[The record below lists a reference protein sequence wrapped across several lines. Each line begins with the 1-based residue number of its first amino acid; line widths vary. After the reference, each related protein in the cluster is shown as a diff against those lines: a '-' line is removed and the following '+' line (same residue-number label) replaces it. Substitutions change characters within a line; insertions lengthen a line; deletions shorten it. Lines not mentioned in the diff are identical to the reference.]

1 MAEKLYPSVLRSYGK
16 PLDELP
22 PIVAVVRQIDDI
34 LSSVLG
40 IAPAEP
46 LYNFVRDLAPANVI
60 NTLTG
65 IEKPGEV
72 INDALADMAEKL
84 RARAVKRVL

>member
-1 MAEKLYPSVLRSYGK
+1 MAEKLYPSVLKSYGK

-22 PIVAVVRQIDDI
+22 PIVAVVRQIDDV
-34 LSSVLG
+34 LSSVFG
-40 IAPAEP
+40 VAPAEP
-46 LYNFVRDLAPANVI
+46 IFNFIRDIAPANLI

-72 INDALADMAEKL
+72 INDALADIAEKL
-84 RARAVKRVL
+84 RARVPRVR

>member
-1 MAEKLYPSVLRSYGK
+1 MAEKLYPSVLKSYGR

-22 PIVAVVRQIDDI
+22 PIVAVVRQIDDV
-34 LSSVLG
+34 LASVLG
-40 IAPAEP
+40 VAPAEP
-46 LYNFVRDLAPANVI
+46 IFNFVRDIAPANII

-72 INDALADMAEKL
+72 INDALADIAEKL
-84 RARAVKRVL
+84 RARAPRVR

>member
-1 MAEKLYPSVLRSYGK
+1 MAGKLYPSVLNSYGK

-22 PIVAVVRQIDDI
+22 PVVSVVRQIDDI
-34 LSSVLG
+34 LSSILG

-46 LYNFVRDLAPANVI
+46 LFNFIRDIAPANLI

-72 INDALADMAEKL
+72 INDALADIAEKL
-84 RARAVKRVL
+84 RSRAPRLR